1 MPMNNLPNTRFVAL
15 AAIVALITMSP
26 VVLAAQTIRG
36 AAILDHPCG
45 KTAARQ
51 MGFLHAGKID
61 DANRLSTKAIQA
73 QWQAMPANDR
83 TMMAE
88 MSKKMSPSSD
98 EYIDAIRKNG
108 VLTVDGET
116 AALKVSQTKHDANGS
131 STSTMT
137 QNFAMENGQCLV
149 SR

>member
-1 MPMNNLPNTRFVAL
+1 MNNLPNKRCVAL
-15 AAIVALITMSP
+15 AAIAALITVSP
-26 VVLAAQTIRG
+26 VALAAQTIKG

-45 KTAARQ
+45 KTATRQ

-61 DANRLSTKAIQA
+61 DANHLSTKAVQA
-73 QWQAMPANDR
+73 QWQSMPTKDR

-88 MSKKMSPSSD
+88 MSKKMSPSSG
-98 EYIDAIRKNG
+98 EYSDAIRKNG
-108 VLTVDGET
+108 VLTVDGNT

>member
-1 MPMNNLPNTRFVAL
+1 MSMNNLLNKRLAAL
-15 AAIVALITMSP
+15 AAIGTLVTVSP
-26 VVLAAQTIRG
+26 AVLAAQTIEG
-36 AAILDHPCG
+36 AAILEHPCG
-45 KTAARQ
+45 KTATKQ

-61 DANRLSTKAIQA
+61 DANRLSTKAVLA
-73 QWQAMPANDR
+73 QWQSMPARDQ

-88 MSKKMSPSSD
+88 MSQKMSPSSD
-98 EYIDAIRKNG
+98 EYRDAIRKNG
-108 VLTVDGET
+108 VLTIDGNS
-116 AALKVSQTKHDANGS
+116 AVLKVSQTKHDANGS

>member
-1 MPMNNLPNTRFVAL
+1 MNNLPNARFVAL
-15 AAIVALITMSP
+15 AALAALITASP
-26 VVLAAQTIRG
+26 VALAAQTIKG

-45 KTAARQ
+45 KTATRQ
-51 MGFLHAGKID
+51 MGLLHAGKID
-61 DANRLSTKAIQA
+61 DANRLSTRAVQA
-73 QWQAMPANDR
+73 QWQSMPAKDR

-98 EYIDAIRKNG
+98 EYSDAIRKNG
-108 VLTVDGET
+108 VLTVDGNS
-116 AALKVSQTKHDANGS
+116 AALKVSQTRHDANGS

-137 QNFAMENGQCLV
+137 QSFAMESGQCLV